1 MSVACFNDG
10 GQGTLRALIIRPS
23 ALGDTLLLAP
33 ALHNIGGKADLTLI
47 GRKPGID
54 FLKPL
59 ATRCIDYETGGWHA
73 LFLDQPNCEQL
84 HLPEVDRVISF
95 LSDPSSTTKG
105 NLESLMKETP
115 IFTFPPFPPEG
126 ETIHVAS
133 YLASCLKN
141 SGLPVDP
148 DAALE
153 EARTNGLLQGEESSR
168 PESMIVLHPGSGSK
182 KKNLGPEF
190 WIDLINTRELA
201 LFEKRVLLL
210 GPAEEE
216 HYHVFSNKLRGLDIE
231 IVTSPHSA
239 TLLSLLKATSLYI
252 GHDSGITHLAA
263 LLGLPTLALFG
274 NSNPLQW
281 APLGPDVTVISN
293 FESPEQIYESIK
305 EKAMT
310 VTGILS

>member
-1 MSVACFNDG
+1 MARVEKG
-10 GQGTLRALIIRPS
+10 RQGTLRALIIRPS

-33 ALHNIGGKADLTLI
+33 ALHNIGKRAELTLV
-47 GRKPGID
+47 GRRPGID

-73 LFLDQPNCEQL
+73 LFLDEPNCEEL

-95 LSDPSSTTKG
+95 LSNPSSTAKRG
-105 NLESLMKETP
+105 LEFLMKQTP

-126 ETIHVAS
+126 ETIHVAL

-153 EARTNGLLQGEESSR
+153 EAQTNGLLRREESSR
-168 PESMIVLHPGSGSK
+168 PESMIVFHPGSGST
-182 KKNLGPEF
+182 KKNLAPEF
-190 WIDLINTRELA
+190 WIDLMKTSEFA

-216 HYHVFSNKLRGLDIE
+216 RYHVFSNKLRGLDIE
-231 IVTSPHSA
+231 IVTSPPSEA
-239 TLLSLLKATSLYI
+239 LLSLLKAASLYL
-252 GHDSGITHLAA
+252 GHDSGVTHLAA
-263 LLGLPTLALFG
+263 LLGLSTIALFK
-274 NSNPLQW
+274 NSDPLQW

-293 FESPEQIYESIK
+293 FESPEQIYGIIK
-305 EKAMT
+305 EKAIR